1 MNLRKTQLMQWR
13 DGKLPAGDEFNGQCV
28 TVQIDGGRAK
38 IRSKLTES
46 KSQPESRNAE
56 GFVDQDA
63 PGRSKPKSKRS
74 FQADWR
80 ELKLVTIVV
89 HDEQGRMVNDSQATI
104 DGTMKGP
111 DAIAELVAMHLHRL
125 GAAKAKSIT
134 FVADGA
140 PWIWDRID
148 RIVSK
153 AQISATVKIHQI
165 FDNCHASHHISRALA
180 SLGFNDQERMAHY
193 RAYRTMMRNGKW
205 RQVVEDLSGVAEEQP
220 DNKEVQT
227 EIEYLKK
234 HGEAGRLSYPHFRTL
249 GLPLGSGAIESSI
262 RRVINLRLKSNGTFW
277 LESNA
282 EIMLQLRALVV
293 SGRWDERLAQ
303 MRAMYRRQNEADW
316 TWTPQ
321 PMSCKS
327 EAESSTP

>member
-1 MNLRKTQLMQWR
+1 
-13 DGKLPAGDEFNGQCV
+13 
-28 TVQIDGGRAK
+28 
-38 IRSKLTES
+38 
-46 KSQPESRNAE
+46 
-56 GFVDQDA
+56 
-63 PGRSKPKSKRS
+63 
-74 FQADWR
+74 
-80 ELKLVTIVV
+80 
-89 HDEQGRMVNDSQATI
+89 MVKESQATI
-104 DGTMKGP
+104 DGTLTGP

-125 GAAKAKSIT
+125 GAAKAKSVT

-140 PWIWDRID
+140 TWIWDRID

-153 AQISATVKIHQI
+153 AQIPATVKIHQI
-165 FDNCHASHHISRALA
+165 LDNCHASHHISRALA

-193 RAYRTMMRNGKW
+193 RVYRTTMRNGKW

-220 DNKEVQT
+220 DNKEVKT